1 LRMAS
6 RARQR
11 TKRTCSHRS
20 RNCHSQKAANW
31 LSRILGLVSGTRLR
45 WVGRGRTPRGKEC
58 GLLSATR
65 YRDGRL
71 QGWGCWGWRRFA
83 SRGFQSWVAGP
94 WGLRGPVGELGRGED
109 AEFGQVWPRGVLEQ
123 ARLRG
128 RDRARFPGV
137 PWRDLGTCPVPG
149 GGR

>member
-1 LRMAS
+1 MRMAS

-71 QGWGCWGWRRFA
+71 QGWGWSRRRFT
-83 SRGFQSWVAGP
+83 SRGFQSWVASP
-94 WGLRGPVGELGRGED
+94 WGLRGAVGELGRGKD
-109 AEFGQVWPRGVLEQ
+109 AEFGQIWPCCGVLEQ

-128 RDRARFPGV
+128 WGTRFPGV
-137 PWRDLGTCPVPG
+137 PWRDLGTWPVPG